1 MNPINH
7 FIFAIS
13 LCLTFV
19 ELNFVNIVFVVLFSL
34 IFGIL
39 IDYDHI
45 FNKKAHWYHKRTWI
59 QEPFVFV
66 LIGLTLAAIL
76 SLVKKIFFIL
86 VIVPFLGHIF
96 LDYLC
101 VHEACPLAPFSKIKK
116 KEGLGIFIS
125 DNLFVRSQ
133 NSKKWAER
141 VKARNIE
148 GVSENYFTLFNLVL
162 LIIILLFKLNIF

>member
-1 MNPINH
+1 MP
-7 FIFAIS
+7 
-13 LCLTFV
+13 
-19 ELNFVNIVFVVLFSL
+19 
-34 IFGIL
+34 
-39 IDYDHI
+39 
-45 FNKKAHWYHKRTWI
+45 
-59 QEPFVFV
+59 
-66 LIGLTLAAIL
+66 LAVIL
-76 SLVKKIFFIL
+76 SLVNKIFFIL

-116 KEGLGIFIS
+116 KEGLSIFIA

-141 VKARNIE
+141 VKAKNIE

-162 LIIILLFKLNIF
+162 IIIILLFKLNII